1 MIFVT
6 PLLNKIIKI
15 PYASI
20 DAEAGAQP
28 PFKKNVAKI
37 GTIQWIV
44 MVVIYVNNLVIFEIF
59 LAIF

>member
-1 MIFVT
+1 MIFVR

-28 PFKKNVAKI
+28 PFKKKRGQDWYHTMDSHGSYLCKQFGN
-37 GTIQWIV
+37 
-44 MVVIYVNNLVIFEIF
+44 F
-59 LAIF
+59 